1 MSRIIDKPFNPAQ
14 RIIRAIFKGSP
25 NLFTTSDLNRQ
36 IEAFDYRLKQLERK
50 VGVITDMVFEWDSN
64 DNYVAKYSYLEY
76 NGCILCAGTP
86 TTFIIGRS
94 IDHFRALGLLITERE
109 IDYTGDSTHLI
120 SGVKFEDGTSRPA
133 ANHKVVQSYQL
144 VLAHYT
150 THEGDDTWSWD
161 NGVTGV
167 QAILCELLDHSG
179 NTDDI
184 ICGFVHKKFSGIRS
198 YVDTLCKDTLYNSR
212 RALYGFWSSNPV
224 FRDGIYGY
232 ISVFINERFLIA
244 NINCEFNFTV
254 SESQGSKRYDD
265 YVPFTSIISNFSQ
278 YAQDYNWINRVLP
291 NRNEFG
297 TQNKY
302 GLYICGNKFF
312 GDSSASDPS
321 PIWREGSIG
330 VTKSGICAQV
340 MISGVS
346 AQQVGLKSI
355 RVGGTIVVPNTYD
368 SHR

>member
-1 MSRIIDKPFNPAQ
+1 MSSIIAKPFNPAQ
-14 RIIRAIFKGSP
+14 KIIRAIFKGSP

-50 VGVITDMVFEWDSN
+50 VGVITDMEFEWDSN
-64 DNYVAKYSYLEY
+64 ENYVAKYSYLEY
-76 NGCILCAGTP
+76 NGCILYSGNQI
-86 TTFIIGRS
+86 TFIIGRS
-94 IDHFRALGLLITERE
+94 IEHFRALGLLITERE

-133 ANHKVVQSYQL
+133 ANHKVIQDYQL

-150 THEGDDTWSWD
+150 DDDDTWSWD

-167 QAILCELLDHSG
+167 QAILCEILDHSG
-179 NTDDI
+179 NESSI
-184 ICGFVHKKFSGIRS
+184 IRSFVPKKFSGIRS
-198 YVDTLCKDTLYNSR
+198 YVDILCKDTLYNSR
-212 RALYGFWSSNPV
+212 KALSGFWSSNPA

-232 ISVFINERFLIA
+232 ISIFINERFLIV
-244 NINCEFNFTV
+244 NINCNFNFTV
-254 SESQGSKRYDD
+254 SESQSSKAYDD

-291 NRNEFG
+291 SKNEFSI
-297 TQNKY
+297 QNKY
-302 GLYICGNKFF
+302 GLYVCGDKFWN
-312 GDSSASDPS
+312 DSGASDAS
-321 PIWREGSIG
+321 PIWRQGCIG
-330 VTKSGICAQV
+330 VTTSGICAKA
-340 MISGVS
+340 MISAVS

-355 RVGGTIVVPNTYD
+355 EVGGTIVVPNTYD